1 MNFGKLLIN
10 FSINFDK
17 NTNNLNINSLLM
29 SVSKEF
35 LDDIPKNKKL
45 VVELGM
51 GDGNLINSL
60 SEKNQDSYFIGIE
73 KQESYFTKAKYNI
86 KSQNVKIIPYF
97 I

>member
-1 MNFGKLLIN
+1 MNFVKLLIN

-29 SVSKEF
+29 PVSKEF

-60 SEKNQDSYFIGIE
+60 SEKNQD
-73 KQESYFTKAKYNI
+73 
-86 KSQNVKIIPYF
+86 
-97 I
+97 

>member
-1 MNFGKLLIN
+1 MCRIEFGNNYYFQLIL
-10 FSINFDK
+10 IK

-60 SEKNQDSYFIGIE
+60 SEKIR
-73 KQESYFTKAKYNI
+73 
-86 KSQNVKIIPYF
+86 II
-97 I
+97 ILLA

>member
-1 MNFGKLLIN
+1 
-10 FSINFDK
+10 
-17 NTNNLNINSLLM
+17 M

-35 LDDIPKNKKL
+35 LDDIPKNKKI

-60 SEKNQDSYFIGIE
+60 SEKYQDYYFIGIE

-86 KSQNVKIIPYF
+86 KSQNVKLLHTLFEDILPLFEDSSITKIISVLP
-97 I
+97 